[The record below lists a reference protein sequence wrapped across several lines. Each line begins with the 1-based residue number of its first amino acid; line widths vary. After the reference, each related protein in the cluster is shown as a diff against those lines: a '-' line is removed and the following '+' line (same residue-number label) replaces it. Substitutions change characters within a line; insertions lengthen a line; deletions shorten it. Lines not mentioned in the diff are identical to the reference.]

1 MKKAPNGEGSVY
13 YENNT
18 DRYVFSYTDQDGQ
31 RRRKRFKTRKEA
43 DKAKRETLTSM
54 DRGEYGVCTR
64 CGNAIDFARLKA
76 IPHAELCIRC
86 QQMIEDNPRG
96 NGSKR

>member
-54 DRGEYGVCTR
+54 DRGEYVEPSALTL
-64 CGNAIDFARLKA
+64 AKWLDTWLQEYAA
-76 IPHAELCIRC
+76 P
-86 QQMIEDNPRG
+86 
-96 NGSKR
+96 SV